1 MKMPIIS
8 DEQVN
13 TKCAFCGQP
22 IPAKRI
28 EGLRSEILGMQVA
41 DVLLCSEACY
51 ALSKTYTRPSVER
64 ETVKT

>member
-1 MKMPIIS
+1 MPVIS

-13 TKCAFCGQP
+13 MKCSFCGQP

-28 EGLRSEILGMQVA
+28 DGLRSETLGTQVA

-51 ALSKTYTRPSVER
+51 ALSKTYARPSVER
-64 ETVKT
+64 KTVKP